1 MFCKRNICS
10 SYPIILQRRG
20 KESADGKMEGV
31 VQPQQSS
38 FCYLFG
44 LMLEGFVRYLEVW
57 NLEKSDRADSPELVR
72 CSWALSTPPLLWEG
86 ILCSVWMRK
95 WYKNR
100 DWVSSHRDQFIEVCK
115 KMMRWEDASLSSVF
129 GFCLPSPPG
138 YEILPPRASPPLH
151 TYLRHHKSDLAKIN
165 LLETS
170 ACLARALHYL
180 SDNGIVHGEI
190 RARNVF
196 LSQ

>member
-10 SYPIILQRRG
+10 SYPIILQRKG

-38 FCYLFG
+38 FSYLFG
-44 LMLEGFVRYLEVW
+44 LMLEG
-57 NLEKSDRADSPELVR
+57 LVR

-115 KMMRWEDASLSSVF
+115 KMMRWKDASLSSVF

>member
-10 SYPIILQRRG
+10 SYPIILQRKG

-72 CSWALSTPPLLWEG
+72 CSWALSSPPLLWEG

-95 WYKNR
+95 KNIER
-100 DWVSSHRDQFIEVCK
+100 VLCVAAATMIIPRSGSSKSFRRRGIGK
-115 KMMRWEDASLSSVF
+115 RMSGW
-129 GFCLPSPPG
+129 SP
-138 YEILPPRASPPLH
+138 
-151 TYLRHHKSDLAKIN
+151 K
-165 LLETS
+165 
-170 ACLARALHYL
+170 
-180 SDNGIVHGEI
+180 
-190 RARNVF
+190 F
-196 LSQ
+196 L